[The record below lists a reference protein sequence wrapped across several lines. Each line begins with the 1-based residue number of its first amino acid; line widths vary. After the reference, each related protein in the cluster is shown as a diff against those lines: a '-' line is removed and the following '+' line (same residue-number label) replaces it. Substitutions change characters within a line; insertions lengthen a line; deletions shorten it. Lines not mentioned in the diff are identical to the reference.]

1 MDPGDE
7 RRMQRFNVFRL
18 LWIRRG
24 IGRRE
29 IERRARGPGAGPET
43 ALNLADV
50 DLIFNGKGGVVARNS
65 PPLIDAYSGAT
76 PPYLGRLA

>member
-1 MDPGDE
+1 MDPEDE

-18 LWIRRG
+18 LWRG
-24 IGRRE
+24 IGSRE
-29 IERRARGPGAGPET
+29 IKRRARGPGAGPET

-50 DLIFNGKGGVVARNS
+50 DLVFNGKGGVVARNS

-76 PPYLGRLA
+76 PPHLGRLA